1 MMPEQERIEAE
12 DTTEAGI
19 ERRLDALIRMTI
31 EILTNEGRKMEIGD
45 IIRALRSAGL
55 TPSEIGKIMG
65 KERTYVSG
73 FIYGQKSKRRR

>member
-1 MMPEQERIEAE
+1 MSRQEESRGEKARS
-12 DTTEAGI
+12 DGI

-31 EILTNEGRKMEIGD
+31 EILTNENHKMETGEV
-45 IIRALRSAGL
+45 IRALRSAGL

-73 FIYGQKSKRRR
+73 FIYGSKAKRKV